1 MRKILIS
8 SALAASLAIPSLA
21 LNVYDSDDTKVD
33 LYGSLRGYAGGS
45 QLNTPNPGEVGITKG
60 ENSGGYLV
68 GLQNNSFFGT
78 RVSHGNF
85 KANIEFGW
93 IEGTPTTVTA
103 LANPGLRLAWG
114 SYTTSAG
121 EILFGKANTPST
133 DTGFSSNWLNNDN
146 GFMGFG
152 GVATGDRVA
161 QLQYNVAGLSIA
173 LVSDNY
179 LAGAKVAAG
188 LQNTNIN
195 EGPRI
200 SFGYTIKGEKGA
212 PFFKIAGN
220 YKHISSDSKA
230 LYNSTRESAWD
241 IWAGIRP
248 TFGNAYVSVLVNH
261 GIDADL
267 YLAQRTMTNLGGYG
281 HNAFD
286 IKVNTG
292 TQDADG
298 NDIMVRQSATRTGG
312 LLEFGLSLNENLSL
326 ALGAGYQT
334 TSYQTTKDKVN
345 AFTGF
350 INLPYKVSQNFTFV
364 PQVAYYNVSGDPK
377 EAEKFT
383 LAKSVVAAV
392 RIKWDF

>member
-33 LYGSLRGYAGGS
+33 LYGSLRGYVGGS
-45 QLNTPNPGEVGITKG
+45 QLNTPMPDELGIRGDNT
-60 ENSGGYLV
+60 GGWLV
-68 GLQNNSFFGT
+68 GLQNNTFFGT

-93 IEGTPTTVTA
+93 VEGSPTVPTTG
-103 LANPGLRLAWG
+103 LGNPGLRRIWG
-114 SYTTSAG
+114 SYTTGAG
-121 EILFGKANTPST
+121 EILFGKTDTPST
-133 DTGFSSNWLNNDN
+133 DTGFSSNWFNNDN
-146 GFMGFG
+146 GFSGFG
-152 GVATGDRVA
+152 GVFTGDRVA
-161 QLQYNVAGLSIA
+161 QLQYNIAGLSVA
-173 LVSDNY
+173 VVSDDY
-179 LAGAKVAAG
+179 LTGAKVAGAA
-188 LQNTNIN
+188 NTNAN
-195 EGPRI
+195 EAPRI

-220 YKHISSDSKA
+220 YKHMGSNTTKGD
-230 LYNSTRESAWD
+230 YTRASAWD

-248 TFGNAYVSVLVNH
+248 TFGNAYVSAMVNH
-261 GIDADL
+261 GIDAHL
-267 YLAQRTMTNLGGYG
+267 YGAQQTLVNLGGYQHAQPVLPVDDG
-281 HNAFD
+281 SNNITPTNINKDFQ
-286 IKVNTG
+286 G
-292 TQDADG
+292 TK
-298 NDIMVRQSATRTGG
+298 RTGG

-364 PQVAYYNVSGDPK
+364 PQVAYYNTSTKLGDDSS
-377 EAEKFT
+377 T
-383 LAKSVVAAV
+383 IAKSVLAAV